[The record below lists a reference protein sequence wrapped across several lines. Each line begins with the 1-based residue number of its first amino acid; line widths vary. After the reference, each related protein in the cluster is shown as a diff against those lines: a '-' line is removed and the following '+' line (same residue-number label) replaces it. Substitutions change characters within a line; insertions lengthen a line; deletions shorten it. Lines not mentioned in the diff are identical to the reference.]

1 MPEDVTAIISCMTDG
16 EKPFVRAALESVANQ
31 TMPCAIRLY
40 VADTNDWIDTI
51 IEGLERVVV
60 RRIPLMVVGATRNL
74 GVSEA
79 DSDFVAF
86 LDGDDVWL
94 PEKTE
99 RQVAALRQNNAQFA
113 GADHI
118 LIDEAGKKFAFGMA
132 HSFPM
137 ASSWFVRRDLML
149 EYPFDGS
156 MYIGEDWDWWFRTAE
171 LPQRIRVTNF
181 LLAYRVRPGSTSSAY
196 GAKKRKE
203 LALRISQIY
212 GLRAATL
219 MATYV
224 LNRYRRRSFY
234 LD

>member
-40 VADTNDWIDTI
+40 VTDTNEWIDTV
-51 IEGLERVVV
+51 IEGLERIVV
-60 RRIPLMVVGATRNL
+60 RRIPMMPVGATRNV
-74 GVSEA
+74 GINEA

-86 LDGDDVWL
+86 LDGDDIWL

-99 RQVAALRQNNAQFA
+99 RQAQALRQNAIHFA

-132 HSFPM
+132 HRFPM

-156 MYIGEDWDWWFRTAE
+156 MSIGEDWDWWFRTAE
-171 LPQRIRVTNF
+171 VSQRIRITKF
-181 LLAYRVRPGSTSSAY
+181 LLAYRVRSGSTSSAY

-203 LALRISQIY
+203 LALHLSQTY

-219 MATYV
+219 AATYV
-224 LNRYRRRSFY
+224 LNRYLRKSFY